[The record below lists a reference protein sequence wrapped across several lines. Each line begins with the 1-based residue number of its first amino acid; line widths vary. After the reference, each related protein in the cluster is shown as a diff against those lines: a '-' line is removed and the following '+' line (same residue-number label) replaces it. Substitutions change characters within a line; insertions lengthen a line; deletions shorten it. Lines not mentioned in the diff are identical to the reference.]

1 MTLCRTYRLKICYA
15 ALKGK
20 TARQIWREN
29 PDLAPSLKTV
39 ETVIAY
45 FYLTGLYSPIRFARQ
60 RGGSIPVEH
69 VRWLCKHLRE
79 EDATLYLDEMR
90 DLLFERFGRR
100 YPLSTLCA
108 TLIRNSYTRKVLSV
122 ISSRRSEWDRETFR
136 ATVKGFTAEQKVFL
150 DETRKA
156 ARSLERVHGRGPRGQ
171 RVKVRRFFT
180 RNLSG
185 HSALGMLT
193 IDGMYSCAITDAKG
207 VTADLFIEQLEHHVV
222 PYLNRYPGPRSVV
235 ILDNARIHHDPR
247 VKELI
252 EEQAGALLVF
262 LPPYSY
268 DLNPIELAFSKVKS
282 WILRHREQC
291 RQDPRRALHN
301 AMFSITA
308 EDAAGYFK
316 HCGHAAEEIFPGLGL
331 GLYF

>member
-1 MTLCRTYRLKICYA
+1 MTLCRTYRFKICRA
-15 ALKGK
+15 ALTGK
-20 TARQIWREN
+20 TARQIWRDN
-29 PDLAPSLKTV
+29 RDLAPSLKTV
-39 ETVIAY
+39 ETIIAY
-45 FYLTGLYSPIRFARQ
+45 FYLTGLYSPIRFPRR

-69 VRWLCKHLRE
+69 VRWLCRYLKE

-108 TLIRNSYTRKVLSV
+108 TLIRNAYTRKVLSV

-136 ATVKGFTAEQKVFL
+136 DTIKGFTAEQKVFL

-180 RNLSG
+180 RDLSG

-207 VTADLFIEQLEHHVV
+207 VTADLFVEQLEHHVV
-222 PYLNRYPGPRSVV
+222 PYLNPVCWLSHHSYSLFPGPTLTYSH
-235 ILDNARIHHDPR
+235 ICIYDNLHMHLVPWSAIRRHLGQCKDP
-247 VKELI
+247 
-252 EEQAGALLVF
+252 
-262 LPPYSY
+262 P
-268 DLNPIELAFSKVKS
+268 
-282 WILRHREQC
+282 
-291 RQDPRRALHN
+291 
-301 AMFSITA
+301 
-308 EDAAGYFK
+308 
-316 HCGHAAEEIFPGLGL
+316 
-331 GLYF
+331 